1 MKPTL
6 IAAALL
12 TLGGCYTPAPPPAA
26 TAEVAVLLDA
36 QAEALA
42 RASANSEK
50 TNATWAA
57 ELAKA
62 KRASLDDLLERRVRA
77 LVEAATDTRPDPEAI
92 LREIRQRDEVAA
104 ANDAELKATLEK
116 LRDAN
121 LATAA
126 EIAAV
131 ARSYVAEMTERD
143 RRMAQVRALL
153 KIKEPTP

>member
-1 MKPTL
+1 MRPIL
-6 IAAALL
+6 IAALL

-26 TAEVAVLLDA
+26 TAEVAALLDA

-62 KRASLDDLLERRVRA
+62 KRIALDDLLERRVRA
-77 LVEAATDTRPDPEAI
+77 LVESSADTRPDPEAI

-104 ANDAELKATLEK
+104 ANDAELQATLAK
-116 LRDAN
+116 LKDAN

-143 RRMAQVRALL
+143 RRMAQIRALL
-153 KIKEPTP
+153 KIKEPTQ

>member
-1 MKPTL
+1 MKSL
-6 IAAALL
+6 MLCALAV
-12 TLGGCYTPAPPPAA
+12 LGGCYTPAPPPPA
-26 TAEVAVLLDA
+26 TAEIAALVEA
-36 QAEALA
+36 QTEALR
-42 RASANSEK
+42 RAAANSEK

-92 LREIRQRDEVAA
+92 LREIKQRDEVAA
-104 ANDAELKATLEK
+104 ANDAELAKTLEK
-116 LRDAN
+116 LHDAN

-126 EIAAV
+126 EIADAM
-131 ARSYVAEMTERD
+131 SLYVAEITERD

-153 KIKEPTP
+153 KIKEPKP